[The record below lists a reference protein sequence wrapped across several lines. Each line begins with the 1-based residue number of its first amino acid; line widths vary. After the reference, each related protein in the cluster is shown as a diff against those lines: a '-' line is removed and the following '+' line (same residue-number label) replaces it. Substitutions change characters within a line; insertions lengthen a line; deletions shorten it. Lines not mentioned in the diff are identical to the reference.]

1 LSVKNPEERTRSGK
15 GRLSKLLGNTG
26 SRSAAKK
33 GRGRRLA
40 RPVIFVCAV
49 VAVLVAVDYWMNA
62 GKIYTGVEAGTIAL
76 GGKTPAE
83 AEAFIRERTNGGLEE
98 IRFTGPAEYTRTAEE
113 MQIDF
118 DVAATVDKAY
128 SVGRRGNVLERLG
141 DRARAAFGTITIPP
155 EVDYQ
160 PEKARAQVEGLAS
173 RLDAEPRQGAV
184 NIDGPEVEVAGS
196 REGYETNV
204 VATMQNVNRAVEGLT
219 GEARIVGEVLEPEI
233 TTPEAEE
240 AAQKARRAMSGPL
253 VLAHEGEEWTID
265 PAQIGQ
271 ALEIVAQNGQIEVSL
286 RKGGLG
292 QYMGGMYDALQ
303 SEPVEADFV
312 VEGDEVSVTP
322 SEPGKRIE
330 DEKFFDTLSTGIFEG
345 QRRFE
350 VPVVTE
356 YPELNT
362 KEAESV
368 KPTDLL
374 GEYRTNYLTYDDS
387 PGRVENLEMASEA
400 VSGTLLAP
408 GEVFSFNAVAE
419 PLDYKETKV
428 IVGGRVDEAEGGGLC
443 QVSSTLYMAANYA
456 GLDVIERHPHYA
468 ELPYIQP
475 GFDATVWFGA
485 LDMKFKNTT
494 DGYVLLR
501 EWVDENGW
509 VNAAI
514 YGRPNGTEVEM
525 SSKKVST
532 TEDEDGNPVT
542 EWVTYQKVTKN
553 GEVVFDG
560 VLHRDTYKYLKP
572 AEEEDQE
579 EKPRRDDRRAKPAR
593 GD

>member
-1 LSVKNPEERTRSGK
+1 MSVKNPEERTRSGT
-15 GRLSKLLGNTG
+15 GRLSKLLGSSG
-26 SRSAAKK
+26 SRSVKK
-33 GRGRRLA
+33 RSGRRLA
-40 RPVIFVCAV
+40 TPVILVCAV

-62 GKIYTGVEAGTIAL
+62 GEIYTGVRAGTIAL

-83 AEAFIRERTNGGLEE
+83 AEEFIRERTNGALEE
-98 IRFTGPAEYTRTAEE
+98 IRFSGPAQFTRTAEE
-113 MQIDF
+113 MRIDF
-118 DVAATVDKAY
+118 DVAATVDEAY
-128 SVGRRGNVLERLG
+128 SVGRRGNILERLG
-141 DRARAAFGTITIPP
+141 DRARAAFGTVTIPP

-160 PEKARAQVEGLAS
+160 TEKARAQVEDLAS
-173 RLDAEPRQGAV
+173 QLDAEPREGAV
-184 NIDGPEVEVAGS
+184 NIDGPEVEVVES

-204 VATMQNVNRAVEGLT
+204 AATMENVDRAVESLT

-240 AAQKARRAMSGPL
+240 AAEKARRAMSGPL
-253 VLAHEGEEWTID
+253 VLAHGGEEWTID

-271 ALEIVAQNGQIEVSL
+271 ALDIAAENGQIEVSL

-292 QYMGGMYDALQ
+292 HYMGDMYDALQ
-303 SEPVEADFV
+303 SEPVEADFEV
-312 VEGDEVSVTP
+312 DGNEVSVTP
-322 SEPGKRIE
+322 SEPGHRIE
-330 DEKFFDTLSTGIFEG
+330 DEKFFEALSTGIFEG

-356 YPELNT
+356 YPELT
-362 KEAESV
+362 TEEAQSL

-387 PGRVENLEMASEA
+387 PGRVENLETASDA
-400 VSGTLLAP
+400 VSDTLLAP

-468 ELPYIQP
+468 ELPYIRP

-494 DGYVLLR
+494 DGYVLLQ

-509 VNAAI
+509 VNAEI
-514 YGRPNGTEVEM
+514 YGQPNGTQVEM
-525 SSKKVST
+525 SSKKVDT
-532 TEDEDGNPVT
+532 TVDGQGNPVT

-579 EKPRRDDRRAKPAR
+579 RKPSDERPPN
-593 GD
+593 